1 MSAHVL
7 IADPDRFLLASYG
20 AYLSEHGAT
29 VRTATTGIEC
39 AARLRDSEPDVL
51 VLEPNLL
58 WGGGDGVLALIAE
71 EPELRP
77 NIVMLLTR
85 GRERSLL
92 YRLSSF
98 RVDDYRMKPMT
109 ASGLA
114 ERIGFLLAP
123 TCEHAVLPR

>member
-7 IADPDRFLLASYG
+7 IANRDRFLLESYSRHLRERG
-20 AYLSEHGAT
+20 AIVS
-29 VRTATTGIEC
+29 TATTGLEC
-39 AARLRDSEPDVL
+39 VQLLRELVPDVL

-71 EPELRP
+71 ESHLRP
-77 NIVMLLTR
+77 AVVIVLAQGGDR
-85 GRERSLL
+85 GLL

-98 RVDDYRMKPMT
+98 RVDDYQTKALT

-114 ERIGFLLAP
+114 QRIGTLLVSAR
-123 TCEHAVLPR
+123 EQAVLPR